1 MTIRNF
7 TTWCETAVADIIFPP
22 DRDAVYE
29 ELLNHL
35 NDHYDDLVEQ
45 GLDRE
50 TARAVALSSMG
61 DPKEIAPQLA
71 AIHRPFWGYFLR
83 FTRVLLVLSLCAAVL
98 CAGFWMR
105 YVNDYSQPYE
115 DNSVNPFDPFA
126 MTHHDSLYTTETRT
140 FYAEPNQSVQ
150 SDGYTLTLSR
160 AALWNIN
167 HLDEEKKAQNYD
179 CLHFQIEVFNPRPWA
194 EHREIGCWFWGV
206 DSLGN
211 VYDSFYTGIINY
223 APYIWV
229 SGNHTGLLTYTYN
242 MEINDYRSQDAEWIE
257 FHYDRS
263 GRDIVFRLDLT
274 GGDTA

>member
-45 GLDRE
+45 GLDSE

-83 FTRVLLVLSLCAAVL
+83 FTRVALVLALCVTL
-98 CAGFWMR
+98 WCAWVA
-105 YVNDYSQPYE
+105 YEPYT
-115 DNSVNPFDPFA
+115 DPFDGGAFNPYTD
-126 MTHHDSLYTTETRT
+126 THHEDLYSNWTPM
-140 FYAEPNQSVQ
+140 FYAEPNRSVQ
-150 SDGYTLTLSR
+150 CDGYTLTLTQ
-160 AALWNIN
+160 AAEWHQTYLGEDLTNKEQ
-167 HLDEEKKAQNYD
+167 D
-179 CLHFQIEVFNPRPWA
+179 HFYCQIEVFNPRPWA
-194 EHREIGCWFWGV
+194 AHTDIANWFWAV

-211 VYDSFYTGIINY
+211 SYDRFYQSIANY
-223 APYIWV
+223 APFMMGSMYH
-229 SGNHTGLLTYTYN
+229 SGPLTYTHDVWISNYC
-242 MEINDYRSQDAEWIE
+242 SQEAEWIE

-263 GRDIVFRLDLT
+263 GRDIVFRLNLT
-274 GGDTA
+274 GGDAA